1 MKAAIA
7 VMFLAMFISGCG
19 KSADSREAQEKLK
32 LVPGYREARVF
43 CTQCHKLPAS
53 NQHVPAAWPGV
64 VTRMEGNMRANN
76 RKVPTQQEREAIIG
90 FFQGNPD

>member
-1 MKAAIA
+1 MKAAIV
-7 VMFLAMFISGCG
+7 VMFLAIFISGCG

-32 LVPGYREARVF
+32 LIPGYREARVF

-64 VTRMEGNMRANN
+64 MARMEGHIRANK
-76 RKVPTQQEREAIIG
+76 RKMPDQQEREAIIG
-90 FFQGNPD
+90 FFQSNRN

>member
-32 LVPGYREARVF
+32 LIPGYREARIF

-53 NQHVPAAWPGV
+53 NQHAPAAWPGV
-64 VTRMEGNMRANN
+64 IVRMEGNMRANN
-76 RKVPTQQEREAIIG
+76 RKVPTQQERKAIIG
-90 FFQGNPD
+90 YFQSNPD